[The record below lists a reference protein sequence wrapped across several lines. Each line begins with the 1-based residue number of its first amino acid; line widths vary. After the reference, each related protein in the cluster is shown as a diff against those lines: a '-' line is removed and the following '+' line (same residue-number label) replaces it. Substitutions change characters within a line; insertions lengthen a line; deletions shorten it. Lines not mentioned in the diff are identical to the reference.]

1 MKKDNEENKFMK
13 LWNNKRTHAA
23 LVLGMWGLFLLFVV
37 IISFIGGEATQ
48 NNHNNEYQNKPVE
61 EEKAVF
67 KDYQVMQ
74 SELLNSDYN
83 YEYVITS
90 GENKIIYKGTK
101 TSINE
106 VGYRETATETIKY
119 QIDDT
124 GFYKVLMDELHAYD
138 KLFENVNESYIDL
151 EYIFNEINNQSVASE
166 IVEENRTF
174 KYNYMIED
182 ITYDVVVTT
191 DLNNINKIEVRFD
204 NNYYELKYSEI
215 AKTNEI
221 GVNEVN

>member
-74 SELLNSDYN
+74 SELLNH
-83 YEYVITS
+83 
-90 GENKIIYKGTK
+90 K
-101 TSINE
+101 
-106 VGYRETATETIKY
+106 
-119 QIDDT
+119 
-124 GFYKVLMDELHAYD
+124 
-138 KLFENVNESYIDL
+138 
-151 EYIFNEINNQSVASE
+151 
-166 IVEENRTF
+166 
-174 KYNYMIED
+174 
-182 ITYDVVVTT
+182 
-191 DLNNINKIEVRFD
+191 
-204 NNYYELKYSEI
+204 
-215 AKTNEI
+215 
-221 GVNEVN
+221 